1 MTHFINKKH
10 FEYQRY
16 FKIINDSYRKL
27 KGNLLILVPDL
38 ILLFVTLILSI
49 VFLWFNGL
57 MPGGLVDPS
66 VLFQTDEGVET
77 FKNILLK
84 FLGKTDFASFLIS
97 LAAFFVARFFI
108 GAGLLTI
115 KYNMIKR
122 TIEGKKIT
130 NFKKELL
137 MVALDP
143 KKFIN
148 VIKMNFLVY
157 VLMLFL
163 AVFLSII
170 TLLFLDVNTAGFLF
184 MVFAISISVF
194 LVKVIFFFRYAVM
207 FLDNLSA
214 WSSIKDAF
222 YYFKQHPVFVILVW
236 LFLFI
241 AIFLISLVL
250 STLTFGVSQLVFLVA
265 GTVTSLFILN
275 LLKNLISIFLGLL
288 GDIFIFNIYS
298 RKKI

>member
-1 MTHFINKKH
+1 MTHFFNKKH
-10 FEYQRY
+10 FEHQRY
-16 FKIINDSYRKL
+16 LKVIEDSYQKL
-27 KGNLLILVPDL
+27 RGNLLILIPDL
-38 ILLFVTLILSI
+38 ILLFVTLILSVI
-49 VFLWFNGL
+49 FLWFNGL
-57 MPGGLVDPS
+57 IPSGFQDPS

-77 FKNILLK
+77 LKNILLK
-84 FLGKTDFASFLIS
+84 FLGKTNFTSFLIS

-108 GAGLLTI
+108 GAGLLTV

-122 TIEGKKIT
+122 VIKGNKVT

-143 KKFIN
+143 RKFIN
-148 VIKMNFLVY
+148 VIKMNFMVY
-157 VLMLFL
+157 VLMLLL

-170 TLLFLDVNTAGFLF
+170 TLFFFDVNTAGFLM
-184 MVFAISISVF
+184 MVFVVSISVF

-207 FLDNLSA
+207 FLDDLSA
-214 WSSIKDAF
+214 WQAIKDSF
-222 YYFKQHPVFVILVW
+222 YYFKKHTIFVILVW

-241 AIFLISLVL
+241 AISLISFVL
-250 STLTFGVSQLVFLVA
+250 STLTFGISKLVFLVA
-265 GTVTSLFILN
+265 GTISSLFILN
-275 LLKNLISIFLGLL
+275 LLKNLTQIFLGLL